1 MLTQCMQCI
10 DLLVLAMLLPII
22 PLYHCLL
29 PLTDIH
35 PSTQHTL
42 MTSLKYQPAPDMQFA
57 QTQQLDGSP
66 RRPVFTLIFMHNHQR
81 TIGSRRTHA
90 NDIPM
95 HGKHPTL
102 ATLAQ
107 HKQAAVKVKD
117 IRARSPCI
125 AATLPQRRTHRPYVL
140 SPPLPIR
147 TNNILQGP

>member
-1 MLTQCMQCI
+1 MLLLTQCMQCI
-10 DLLVLAMLLPII
+10 GLPVLAMLLPII
-22 PLYHCLL
+22 LLYHCLL
-29 PLTDIH
+29 PFTDIH
-35 PSTQHTL
+35 PSAQRTL
-42 MTSLKYQPAPDMQFA
+42 MTSLNYQPAPEFA

-66 RRPVFTLIFMHNHQR
+66 RRPVFTLIFIHNHQR

-90 NDIPM
+90 NEIPM

-102 ATLAQ
+102 TTLAQ